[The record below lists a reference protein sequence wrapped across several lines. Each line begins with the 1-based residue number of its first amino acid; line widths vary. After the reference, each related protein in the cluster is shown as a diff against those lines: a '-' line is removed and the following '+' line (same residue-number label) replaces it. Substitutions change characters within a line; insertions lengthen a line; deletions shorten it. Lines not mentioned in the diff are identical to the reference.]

1 MTDLVDIQL
10 ADSSAKTP
18 NAQHIRGWVA
28 AVFTILERSP
38 LALTVRVIG
47 EEEMAKL
54 NRRYRGRN
62 QSTNVL
68 SFPIEPLPG
77 MRTDLL
83 GDIIVCGP
91 VVDREAAI
99 QHKSPMGHWAHMVVH
114 GLLHLFGYNH
124 ESDQDAMVMEA
135 LEKSVLEELG
145 YSDPYQG
152 EYDSNTD
159 SRAQI

>member
-1 MTDLVDIQL
+1 MTDSVNIQL
-10 ADSSAKTP
+10 ADDSATTP
-18 NAQHIRGWVA
+18 DAQQIRGWGA
-28 AVFTILERSP
+28 AVFTTLERSA
-38 LALTVRVIG
+38 LSLTVRVIG

-77 MRTDLL
+77 MCTDLL
-83 GDIIVCGP
+83 GDIVVCGP
-91 VVDREAAI
+91 VVDREAVI

-135 LEKSVLEELG
+135 LEKSVLEGLG

-152 EYDSNTD
+152 EYDSSTD
-159 SRAQI
+159 SRA

>member
-1 MTDLVDIQL
+1 MTGVVDIQL
-10 ADSSAKTP
+10 ADGSAKTP
-18 NAQHIRGWVA
+18 DPRHIRGWVA
-28 AVFTILERSP
+28 AVFTTLERSP

-62 QSTNVL
+62 KPTNVL
-68 SFPIEPLPG
+68 SFPMEPLPG

-83 GDIIVCGP
+83 GDIVVCGP

-135 LEKSVLEELG
+135 LEKSVLEGLG

-152 EYDSNTD
+152 EYDSSTD
-159 SRAQI
+159 SRA

>member
-1 MTDLVDIQL
+1 VVDIQL
-10 ADSSAKTP
+10 ADGSARMP
-18 NAQHIRGWVA
+18 DARHIRGWVA
-28 AVFTILERSP
+28 AVFTTLERSP
-38 LALTVRVIG
+38 LSLTVRVVG

-83 GDIIVCGP
+83 GDIVVCGP

-114 GLLHLFGYNH
+114 GLLHLFGYDH
-124 ESDQDAMVMEA
+124 ESDQDAMAMEA
-135 LEKSVLEELG
+135 LEKSLLEGLG

-152 EYDSNTD
+152 EYDSSTD
-159 SRAQI
+159 SRA

>member
-1 MTDLVDIQL
+1 MTGVVDIQL
-10 ADSSAKTP
+10 ADGSTKTP
-18 NAQHIRGWVA
+18 DARHIRGWVA
-28 AVFTILERSP
+28 AVFTTLERSP
-38 LALTVRVIG
+38 LSLTVRVVG

-83 GDIIVCGP
+83 GDIVVCGP
-91 VVDREAAI
+91 VVDREAAT

-114 GLLHLFGYNH
+114 GLLHLFGYDH

-135 LEKSVLEELG
+135 LEKSMLEGLG

-152 EYDSNTD
+152 EHDSSTD
-159 SRAQI
+159 SRA

>member
-10 ADSSAKTP
+10 VDSSAKTP
-18 NAQHIRGWVA
+18 DAQHIRGWVA
-28 AVFTILERSP
+28 AVFTTLERLP

-62 QSTNVL
+62 QPTNVL
-68 SFPIEPLPG
+68 SFPMEPLPG
-77 MRTDLL
+77 IRTDLL
-83 GDIIVCGP
+83 GDIVVCGP

-124 ESDQDAMVMEA
+124 DSDQDAIAMEA
-135 LEKSVLEELG
+135 LEKSVLEGLG

-152 EYDSNTD
+152 EYDSSTD
-159 SRAQI
+159 SRA

>member
-1 MTDLVDIQL
+1 MTGVVDIQL
-10 ADSSAKTP
+10 ADGSTKTP
-18 NAQHIRGWVA
+18 DAQQIRGWVA
-28 AVFTILERSP
+28 AVFTTLERSP
-38 LALTVRVIG
+38 LSLTVRVVG

-83 GDIIVCGP
+83 GDIVVCGP

-99 QHKSPMGHWAHMVVH
+99 QDKSPMGHWAHMVVH

-135 LEKSVLEELG
+135 LEKSVLGRLG
-145 YSDPYQG
+145 FSDPYQEG
-152 EYDSNTD
+152 HDTGTNSH
-159 SRAQI
+159 A

>member
-1 MTDLVDIQL
+1 MTGLVDIQL
-10 ADSSAKTP
+10 ADGSAKTP
-18 NAQHIRGWVA
+18 DARHIRGWVA
-28 AVFTILERSP
+28 AVFTTLERSP
-38 LALTVRVIG
+38 LSLTVRVVG

-68 SFPIEPLPG
+68 SFPIETLPD

-83 GDIIVCGP
+83 GDIVVCGP

-99 QHKSPMGHWAHMVVH
+99 QHKLPMGHWAHMVVH
-114 GLLHLFGYNH
+114 GLLHLFGYDH
-124 ESDQDAMVMEA
+124 ESDQDAMAMEA
-135 LEKSVLEELG
+135 LEKSLLEGLG

-152 EYDSNTD
+152 EYDSSTD
-159 SRAQI
+159 SRA